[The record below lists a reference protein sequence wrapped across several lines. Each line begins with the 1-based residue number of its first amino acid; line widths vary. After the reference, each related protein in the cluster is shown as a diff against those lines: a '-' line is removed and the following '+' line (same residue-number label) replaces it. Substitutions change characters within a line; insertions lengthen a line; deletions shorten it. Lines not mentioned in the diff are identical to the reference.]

1 MWCCEVTEPIILQTA
16 LQSFF
21 WLLIYVS
28 EMALSVCM
36 NLPSFSWLDL
46 WLTVSVIAE
55 MKIILAVEI
64 HCLTEG
70 YLDVAYIFTGFYSFC
85 SYIFVL

>member
-1 MWCCEVTEPIILQTA
+1 
-16 LQSFF
+16 
-21 WLLIYVS
+21 VS